1 MNLTCFAAGSRYTW
15 SCGSLHQSC
24 AFRHPFFPHVL
35 SAHHQYK
42 SVLFFTLSLL
52 APRAA
57 DQQFIFVS
65 ALHHGC
71 PSLHF
76 TTGVHTLCRYHDTL
90 DWTNATTST
99 EELVFEPDDLDTP
112 LAEHYGMFVAPLDPP
127 GATFSSSFVGMLY
140 VYHTPSG
147 LGETSGAPGV
157 IGQCPQKCALNDAF
171 IVLLFV
177 NREGWLFVSTRKT
190 YQPHCAC
197 CGRNLQPLT
206 RVRLSHRGENHLH
219 CHSLRVHSSTLTH
232 TRTRSLA
239 HSITHS

>member
-1 MNLTCFAAGSRYTW
+1 MHA
-15 SCGSLHQSC
+15 
-24 AFRHPFFPHVL
+24 
-35 SAHHQYK
+35 
-42 SVLFFTLSLL
+42 
-52 APRAA
+52 
-57 DQQFIFVS
+57 
-65 ALHHGC
+65 
-71 PSLHF
+71 
-76 TTGVHTLCRYHDTL
+76 LCRYHDTL

-127 GATFSSSFVGMLY
+127 GATSSSSFVGMLY

-157 IGQCPQKCALNDAF
+157 IGQCPQKCAMNDAF

-177 NREGWLFVSTRKT
+177 NSKGWLFVSTRKT
-190 YQPHCAC
+190 YRPHCAC

-206 RVRLSHRGENHLH
+206 RVRLSHRGENHMH
-219 CHSLRVHSSTLTH
+219 CHSLRVHSSALTH